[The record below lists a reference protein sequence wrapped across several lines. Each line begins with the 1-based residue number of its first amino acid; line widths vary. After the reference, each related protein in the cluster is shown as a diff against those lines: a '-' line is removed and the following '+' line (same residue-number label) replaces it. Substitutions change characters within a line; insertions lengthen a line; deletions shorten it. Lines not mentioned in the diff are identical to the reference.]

1 MSQSS
6 VSHYPIAQLI
16 ARIMDEYFLSR
27 AEFVRAVGYRNTER
41 GLHRLNLWLDNGE
54 GSDRILGQI
63 IAVYGHAD
71 EIANAVAETKQIKK
85 HEKRTSRG
93 DLEERCRRQYKPFIW
108 VHTEDGA
115 HSFLTALGERQVK
128 VLWMRPEFQR
138 LSEPERLTAIKHRI
152 REHYRK
158 TGGKYIGFGA
168 ILYYSYSNTFETSIV
183 LDVEGNVID
192 ANGGEF
198 LLPEVWLE
206 LNS

>member
-27 AEFVRAVGYRNTER
+27 VEFVGALGYRNTER

-71 EIANAVAETKQIKK
+71 EIANAVAETKQVKK
-85 HEKRTSRG
+85 HEKRTSHG
-93 DLEERCRRQYKPFIW
+93 DLEQRCRRQYKPFIW

-115 HSFLTALGERQVK
+115 HSFFTALGERQVK
-128 VLWMRPEFQR
+128 VLWMRPEFQS
-138 LSEPERLTAIKHRI
+138 LSEPERLTAVQSRI

-158 TGGKYIGFGA
+158 TGGKYVGFGA
-168 ILYYSYSNTFETSIV
+168 IQQYSYSNTFDSSIV

-192 ANGGEF
+192 EHGGEF
-198 LLPEVWLE
+198 LLPEVWME
-206 LNS
+206 LNR